1 MCKMKDS
8 GIEWIGN
15 IPEKWNVSKIKY
27 NTLIPITDGPHETPV
42 FVDDGVPF
50 YSVDG
55 IQNEHLIYEPCR
67 YISVEDADRYDKKI
81 IPLYGDVL
89 MGKAASVGKIAII
102 DKNIRMQV
110 WSPLAIIRT
119 DETKLHNIFLKYYL
133 LSDSAQTE
141 IDLNSTTNT
150 QKNIAMEDIENIV
163 IVIPGIKEQQL
174 IADFL
179 DDKVGK
185 VDEILVDLNNQVEI
199 LQKYKK
205 SVITKA
211 VTKGLSPNVTM
222 KDSGIDWIGVIPESW
237 EMSKIKYK
245 FGFLGGYAFDS
256 DRFVDETD
264 FQVLRIGNVKDD
276 NILFEANPVYIEKD
290 YIQPKFEVKKDYIL
304 FTMTGTRHKKDYF
317 YTVCIDDE
325 MLSKKKMYTNQ
336 RVGAFYKKE
345 ELISKYFSYLF
356 KIENLRDNVFLYET
370 GTVNQGNIGI
380 DTVGNTNIVVPSIEE
395 QREIV
400 DYLDDKC
407 AKIDELIK
415 DKQNQIEKME
425 KYKKSL
431 IYEYVTGKKRVKGV

>member
-222 KDSGIDWIGVIPESW
+222 KDSGIDWIGEIPESW
-237 EMSKIKYK
+237 ELSKIKYK
-245 FGFLGGYAFDS
+245 FGFLGGYAFES